1 VQWRPQ
7 AIGTESLI
15 TRRLEYRVDPSPE
28 GAVGVPPRRSFGGK
42 GGYKVIGYR
51 RRWWS
56 TIGVSAKESR
66 QQRWQQ
72 QWAAAC
78 K

>member
-1 VQWRPQ
+1 MCFGTRPGTEQSVQWRPQ

-42 GGYKVIGYR
+42 GGIKLTAVG
-51 RRWWS
+51 
-56 TIGVSAKESR
+56 GGDEA
-66 QQRWQQ
+66 Q
-72 QWAAAC
+72 
-78 K
+78 